1 MTNLEKY
8 EDKIKLIIYS
18 GEQFA
23 IREHEGEVVRCSDVA
38 CCDCKFR
45 DVNISCCRQRAKWM
59 QEEYEEHKEPEFN
72 WMNVKV
78 DTPVLVSDNG
88 ADWYKRHFKSYYP
101 ESREVCT
108 FNDGATSWSY
118 TGYCKWK
125 YAKLAE
131 SEDEE

>member
-8 EDKIKLIIYS
+8 EEQIKPMIYAGFDFALTKS
-18 GEQFA
+18 GLVKC
-23 IREHEGEVVRCSDVA
+23 GETL
-38 CCDCKFR
+38 CDECLLNDDGAHCAR
-45 DVNISCCRQRAKWM
+45 MKWL
-59 QEEYEEHKEPEFN
+59 QQEYEEAKEPEFN

-131 SEDEE
+131 SEVEK